1 MAVTHKMAT
10 KRKHQEVTLKVKYAL
25 EELEKGRQNKDVAN
39 HYATPGS
46 TLATW
51 KKNKEKIFDA
61 FENSS
66 LKGQRLKTGIYEK
79 LNEALFKWFTSMRG
93 NNIPINGPILLEKA
107 HEFSKAFDYKD
118 FIASNGWMRGWKERE
133 MIFSLSFSL

>member
-1 MAVTHKMAT
+1 MF
-10 KRKHQEVTLKVKYAL
+10 
-25 EELEKGRQNKDVAN
+25 AN
-39 HYATPGS
+39 HYAIPGS

-61 FENSS
+61 FENSL

-118 FIASNGWMRGWKERE
+118 FIASNGWMKGWKERE

>member
-1 MAVTHKMAT
+1 MF
-10 KRKHQEVTLKVKYAL
+10 
-25 EELEKGRQNKDVAN
+25 AN
-39 HYATPGS
+39 HYAIPGS

-61 FENSS
+61 FENSL

-107 HEFSKAFDYKD
+107 HEFSKAFDYS
-118 FIASNGWMRGWKERE
+118 IERMDE
-133 MIFSLSFSL
+133 RLEGEVNDIFREL

>member
-1 MAVTHKMAT
+1 MAT

-79 LNEALFKWFTSMRG
+79 LNEALFTSMRG

-133 MIFSLSFSL
+133 MIFSLSFRL